1 MNTKT
6 RTWIKHLAL
15 ALCLAMPFVS
25 RAAAVGDTITWTN
38 AGDLTAD
45 DVVNANHCSFEFSIP
60 GDENLP
66 TGSVVR
72 ITKVEIAS
80 INATRTSNSSTT
92 DKLNDP
98 HFVSFGNV
106 KSAECDFITTET
118 LAGKYIDSYTFEDEC
133 NVTIGKNYPE
143 YTAGGHYS
151 NMSGYGVTCLHSN
164 GNRWSGGT
172 RMDCTVGG
180 TTSGFIK
187 NGNIYPIYRIT
198 AEVVSIHK
206 DVEVSSD
213 TTASAINGMV
223 GTATDVAVAVADGV
237 TITIDTAFATEIKS
251 VSSTGTITLSA
262 ETQPDLSGI
271 AFNVQGALLRSWLAP
286 GVVGVNFVKNYGN
299 VVSGELVTSD
309 SWVET
314 TGANGNATT
323 LFTDGLTKVT
333 WSSGGTYSY
342 SGSDNEGSSFIHG
355 YLDDGDNKG
364 NGVEIYIDNV
374 PYETY
379 DVVIYASTDTSNARF
394 QPKTVNGTSYTV
406 DSLGV
411 VSAGNAVWGQ
421 SRLETPV
428 YGQNAMRIKNLSG
441 SLAIYGGLNTYSTN
455 KGRGGIAAIQ
465 IMPPTAEDNITE
477 YTLELDGVATD
488 WTTGAWKIG
497 TDTAAAPLTGYAKI
511 TLTASTTL
519 TIDDTVALTRLIV
532 NGAEDAVLTLVAGSG
547 TLVVNGSVV
556 VEGGILQQGSESVL
570 GATLSVVVNEGATFD
585 MNGLGINASTKVYLA
600 GAGAGNWPWALTSSY
615 GAGGAILGGLYLTGN
630 ATIGGANELKV
641 GQTQNGYHCYL
652 QGYTLTK
659 IGAGA
664 FTGTNMNTPG
674 TGTIDVQGGAM
685 SVNQWNNLNN
695 GGGNTTVILHT
706 GASLANGTD
715 RVVPMGTL
723 KLLGGTLTTT
733 RAFKANTLFVGAGE
747 TANLAFGAGASA
759 SLTGDLTVTGALTLD
774 GAMAFNKDENAA
786 NDVVV
791 TASGT
796 MSSSG
801 AISVGAGV
809 TLNIGTSRPTGEITV
824 AEGGTLAAQLQNVSD
839 VIELS
844 VSAQPGNVILYDASG
859 DVVSN
864 PRISYADGTLT
875 IMPPVPT
882 LEASGE
888 VAFDTASNWINS
900 TMPDVNGDAIIELS
914 DDATISV
921 SGTYALGSLTITGV
935 GEATFAGEG
944 SITAGNVSVKNG
956 ATFVRNATISA
967 TTGISLDSGTVLKL
981 NGVTE
986 SAAISGAGAVE
997 TYGAVVLN
1005 HANTMTGGITVKPGS
1020 LLSAS
1025 AAGAYGEY
1033 QDSWAYTQQRQV
1045 IVENGGT
1052 VDINNIANNDGGVAL
1067 TIAGKGVV
1075 GANGVYAGAV
1085 KYSGAN
1091 AITSGSR
1098 QISSLVL
1105 TGDAM
1110 VDVGAGWGLVHSG
1123 WKNARLGLNGHM
1135 LTVRGTGT
1143 FPVVNANNL
1152 SGTSTTGTLVMDGAT
1167 LELSNAASNLTGVNV
1182 VAKSCSTLNLAA
1194 APSALGSLTIAPTT
1208 NGTTA
1213 TAWNL
1218 PEGLVTTVNTINVD
1232 PAALSVGD
1240 SFDLLTVPSA
1250 VELTGDTVSVRTG
1263 GRYEVVVSGNKVT
1276 ATVNELVS
1284 FFHYDFNEANSIAA
1298 DSKYNFG
1305 SLNPA
1310 FVSSKNGKAGVFD
1323 SSYKPYYGSNTSG
1336 KSPFYAGEMSV
1347 TALLKVKEASN
1358 TIIWNFGS
1366 GWDTGIALIAKD
1378 STTIALVSW
1387 TGGAAGSDVV
1397 SVTGVSDL
1405 MNKWHLVTIVANASG
1420 TTLYVDDK
1428 SASVDTVLPSGI
1440 SGQGQFGSIHG
1451 TAKNYNAV
1459 SEKGFLLDDWRVYD
1473 FVLTDKEIRNMHK
1486 ALLPDPFVLHLR

>member
-6 RTWIKHLAL
+6 LTWIKHLAL

-38 AGDLTAD
+38 AGGLTAD
-45 DVVNANHCSFEFSIP
+45 DVVNVNHCSFSLQ
-60 GDENLP
+60 LP
-66 TGSVVR
+66 ATGSLPAGSVVC
-72 ITKVEIAS
+72 ITNVQFAS
-80 INATRTSNSSTT
+80 INSERVSNSSNNQ
-92 DKLNDP
+92 NDP
-98 HFVSFGNV
+98 HSISIGNTRSSEVSF
-106 KSAECDFITTET
+106 ITSET
-118 LAGKYIDSYTFEDEC
+118 LAGKYIDSYDFADGVEVE
-133 NVTIGKNYPE
+133 IGKSYRE
-143 YTAGGHYS
+143 SWGAAYTQF
-151 NMSGYGVTCLHSN
+151 SGCGITFLHSN

-172 RMDCTVGG
+172 TMNCTVGG
-180 TTSGFIK
+180 TTSGVIA
-187 NGNIYPIYRIT
+187 NGGTVFPVYKIT
-198 AEVVSIHK
+198 AKVVSIRQN
-206 DVEVSSD
+206 VEVSTD
-213 TTASAINGMV
+213 TTANAINAMV
-223 GTATDVAVAVADGV
+223 GENATDVYVTVADGV

-271 AFNVQGALLRSWLAP
+271 AFNVQGALLRSWIPTP
-286 GVVGVNFVKNYGN
+286 GVVGVNFHKTQGN
-299 VVSGELVTSD
+299 VVSNELVTSD
-309 SWVET
+309 SWVAT
-314 TGANGNATT
+314 TGANGNSTA
-323 LFTDGLTKVT
+323 LFADGLTKVT
-333 WSSGGTYSY
+333 WSASGTYSY
-342 SGSDNEGSSFIHG
+342 YAADDESVSFLHG
-355 YLDDGDNKG
+355 YLDDGGNKG
-364 NGVEIYIDNV
+364 NGVEITIDGV

-379 DVVIYASTDTSNARF
+379 DVVIYASTDTSSVKFRA
-394 QPKTVNGTSYTV
+394 KTVNDVAYTV
-406 DSLGV
+406 AMSGA
-411 VSAGNAVWGQ
+411 VSAGNADWGA
-421 SRLETPV
+421 SRLETPL
-428 YGQNAMRIKNLSG
+428 YGLNAMRIKNLSG
-441 SLAIYGGLNTYSTN
+441 RLSILGGTN
-455 KGRGGIAAIQ
+455 SGNRGGIAAIQ
-465 IMPPTAEDNITE
+465 IMPTSAEDKPAAE
-477 YTLELDGVATD
+477 YTLALNGADTKWSE
-488 WTTGAWKIG
+488 GAWKIG
-497 TDTAAAPLTGYAKI
+497 ESSVVAPLSGCARI
-511 TLTASTTL
+511 TLSASTTL
-519 TIDDTVALTRLIV
+519 TVDGTVALNYLVIDGS
-532 NGAEDAVLTLVAGSG
+532 NDAVLTIVLDEGASLVSYSSVDIVGGVLKQG
-547 TLVVNGSVV
+547 TA
-556 VEGGILQQGSESVL
+556 SVL
-570 GATLSVVVNEGATFD
+570 GSTPQLIVEDGGTFD

-600 GAGAGNWPWALTSSY
+600 GAGAGSWPWALTSSS
-615 GAGGAILGGLYLTGN
+615 GAGGAILGGLYLAGN
-630 ATIGGANELKV
+630 ATIGGAYELKV
-641 GQTQNGYHCYL
+641 GQTQSGYQCYL
-652 QGYTLTK
+652 QGHTLTK

-664 FTGTNMNTPG
+664 FTCTNMNTPG

-747 TANLAFGAGASA
+747 TANLAFGAGAIA

-864 PRISYADGTLT
+864 PRISYADGMLT
-875 IMPPVPT
+875 IMPPLPT
-882 LEASGE
+882 LEASGT
-888 VAFDTASNWINS
+888 VAFDTSSNWINS
-900 TMPDVNGDAIIELS
+900 IMPDENGDAIIELS

-1105 TGDAM
+1105 AGDAM

-1182 VAKSCSTLNLAA
+1182 VAKSCSTINLAA